1 MYKYL
6 PSVRQSIC
14 DIVLVDIDLIMF
26 HHFSG
31 MLKKIGNQLPLVKN
45 KYKYTRD
52 IRLRERNT
60 FVPPPPPVGIFETM
74 FFLKAWRGFW

>member
-6 PSVRQSIC
+6 PSVRQSSC
-14 DIVLVDIDLIMF
+14 DTVLVDIDLIMF
-26 HHFSG
+26 HQFSG

-60 FVPPPPPVGIFETM
+60 FVPPPSPCGNFRDNV
-74 FFLKAWRGFW
+74 FLKAWRGFW